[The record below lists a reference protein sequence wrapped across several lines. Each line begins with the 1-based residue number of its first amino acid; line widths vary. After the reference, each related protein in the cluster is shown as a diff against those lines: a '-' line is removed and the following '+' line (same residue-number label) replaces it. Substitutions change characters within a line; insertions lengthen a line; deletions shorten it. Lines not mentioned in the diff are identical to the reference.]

1 MLIRNA
7 KDSAGKAIEVWL
19 RDGKIAAV
27 GLGLLVPEGE
37 EVLDAKGRT
46 VLPAFIDTHC
56 HWRTPGFEYKED
68 ISTGSAAAAAGGYTF
83 VNLMPNTKPVC
94 SSAEIAHAVEAEAA
108 RVGLCDANQTVSIT
122 KDFDGKTLDHLL
134 TLPEGIKFITEDGN
148 GVMNNAVMARAFAI
162 ATERGLTIMS
172 HAEDREI
179 SPWDYRLAENIET
192 VRNCHLAEYYGTR
205 LHMCHVSTRESVDA
219 VRMSRMRGARVSC
232 EVTPHHLWFDDS
244 RLTYRVNP
252 PIRKADDVT
261 ALIDAIKDGTVTCI
275 GTDHAP
281 HTAEEKEKGAAGMVG
296 LETAFGVCYTKLCRE
311 QRLPLEMLSFLMSA
325 GPAAVLGLALDD
337 WIDAHF
343 YNSVVVAVML
353 IVYGIAF
360 ILIERRPRVPTTTK
374 LSRITYRQALIVG
387 AWQVLALIP
396 GTSRS
401 GSTIIGGL
409 LCGMSRACAS
419 QFTFFLAIPVMAGAS
434 GLKLVKFLAGGGVFT
449 VGEIGALLVGC
460 IVAFVVSILAIRF
473 LMDYVKKHTFTA
485 FGWYR
490 IALGIVVL
498 GVWALQTFVLA

>member
-37 EVLDAKGRT
+37 AVLDAKGRT

-134 TLPEGIKFITEDGN
+134 TLPEDIKFITEDGN

-179 SPWDYRLAENIET
+179 SPWDYRLAEDLET
-192 VRNCHLAEYYGTR
+192 VRNCWLSEYYQTK
-205 LHMCHVSTRESVDA
+205 LHMCHVSTR
-219 VRMSRMRGARVSC
+219 GAIEAIQMAKLHGAPVTC
-232 EVTPHHLWFDDS
+232 EVTPHHLWFTNDVCD
-244 RLTYRVNP
+244 YRVNP
-252 PIRKADDVT
+252 PIRTADDVQ
-261 ALIDAIKDGTVTCI
+261 ALVDAIRAGVVDAI
-275 GTDHAP
+275 STDHAP
-281 HTAEEKEKGAAGMVG
+281 HSEEDKLKGMAGMVG
-296 LETAFGVCYTKLCRE
+296 SETAFGVCYTKLCKE
-311 QRLPLEMLSFLMSA
+311 EGLPLELLVHLMSTR
-325 GPAAVLGLALDD
+325 PAEILGLAKGQL
-337 WIDAHF
+337 
-343 YNSVVVAVML
+343 
-353 IVYGIAF
+353 
-360 ILIERRPRVPTTTK
+360 E
-374 LSRITYRQALIVG
+374 
-387 AWQVLALIP
+387 P
-396 GTSRS
+396 GYD
-401 GSTIIGGL
+401 G
-409 LCGMSRACAS
+409 
-419 QFTFFLAIPVMAGAS
+419 
-434 GLKLVKFLAGGGVFT
+434 
-449 VGEIGALLVGC
+449 
-460 IVAFVVSILAIRF
+460 
-473 LMDYVKKHTFTA
+473 D
-485 FGWYR
+485 
-490 IALGIVVL
+490 
-498 GVWALQTFVLA
+498 FVLVDLEHPYTVDKDKLHSKSHNTPFDGAELYGKVYATVKGGQLTYQAE

>member
-1 MLIRNA
+1 MLVRNA

-27 GLGLLVPEGE
+27 GSGAALPEGE

-122 KDFDGKTLDHLL
+122 KDFDGKTLNHLL
-134 TLPEGIKFITEDGN
+134 TLPEDIKFITEDGN

-281 HTAEEKEKGAAGMVG
+281 HTARRRRRALPVWWVWKRPSASATPSSAVSS
-296 LETAFGVCYTKLCRE
+296 VCRWKC
-311 QRLPLEMLSFLMSA
+311 SA
-325 GPAAVLGLALDD
+325 
-337 WIDAHF
+337 
-343 YNSVVVAVML
+343 S
-353 IVYGIAF
+353 
-360 ILIERRPRVPTTTK
+360 
-374 LSRITYRQALIVG
+374 
-387 AWQVLALIP
+387 
-396 GTSRS
+396 
-401 GSTIIGGL
+401 
-409 LCGMSRACAS
+409 
-419 QFTFFLAIPVMAGAS
+419 
-434 GLKLVKFLAGGGVFT
+434 
-449 VGEIGALLVGC
+449 
-460 IVAFVVSILAIRF
+460 
-473 LMDYVKKHTFTA
+473 
-485 FGWYR
+485 
-490 IALGIVVL
+490 
-498 GVWALQTFVLA
+498 